1 MSLKLKIG
9 EIFLIIAD
17 ADIKMQ
23 FEKLID
29 RLDDILVKEYERLE
43 KVLTRKERKM
53 FKKTI
58 DATKRELNVF
68 NFDDIPA
75 SCKPFVDEAI
85 ERTKKEM
92 EELMF
97 KQLQYFQKR
106 EAEFEAR
113 EAEFKKREAE
123 FKRREAEFEAREAEF
138 KRREEEFRQKEII
151 MKAEINQLKQEVMEL
166 KRLMN

>member
-1 MSLKLKIG
+1 MNLKLKIG

-17 ADIKMQ
+17 ADIKMLL
-23 FEKLID
+23 EKLID
-29 RLDDILVKEYERLE
+29 RFDDILVKEYKRLE

-68 NFDDIPA
+68 NFDDVPA
-75 SCKPFVDEAI
+75 SCQQFVDEAI

-106 EAEFEAR
+106 EE
-113 EAEFKKREAE
+113 EFKQREL
-123 FKRREAEFEAREAEF
+123 
-138 KRREEEFRQKEII
+138 I
-151 MKAEINQLKQEVMEL
+151 MQAEINELKQEIMEL
-166 KRLMN
+166 KKLIN